1 MRLKIGI
8 VLVITAACLVA
19 VLWGLDLSEAM
30 SALRSA
36 RWGFLLPM
44 CALYLSAHL
53 LRAWRMGLLLG
64 VPVPFKRRFIIV
76 SIGFLA
82 INVVPLRLGEL
93 VRPYL
98 LAEREGVPFGR
109 ALAAIFLERLLDMS
123 MLLLM
128 LLGLTL
134 VVDLPA
140 GGVVVQGVDVV
151 AAGQRLAGMMVA
163 LGSVGGLVVVT
174 VGEPAIRLIERL
186 PLGDKVGGLARR
198 FREGFLTLL
207 SRPLDAAL
215 CFGISVAIW
224 GLTIGAVGTVMT
236 GFDGIPVGLGPAW
249 STWTITLSGM
259 TAVPTPGFFGGF
271 EAFCSAA
278 LWLWGVDPD
287 LARTFALV
295 LHLGQFAFTVAIG
308 GAALAIEGLGL
319 SALVRTAPPPASA

>member
-1 MRLKIGI
+1 MRLKIGL
-8 VLVITAACLVA
+8 VLVITAVCLVA
-19 VLWGLDLSEAM
+19 VLWGLDLSEAL
-30 SALRSA
+30 SALRAA

-44 CALYLSAHL
+44 CGLYLAAHL
-53 LRAWRMGLLLG
+53 LRAWRLGLLLG
-64 VPVPFKRRFIIV
+64 VPVPFKRRFIII

-134 VVDLPA
+134 LVDLPA

-151 AAGQRLAGMMVA
+151 AAGQRMAGVIVA
-163 LGSVGGLVVVT
+163 LGAVGGLVVVT

-186 PLGDKVGGLARR
+186 PLGEKIGALTRR

-207 SRPLDAAL
+207 GRPADAAL
-215 CFGISVAIW
+215 SFVISLAIW

-236 GFDGIPVGLGPAW
+236 GFDGVPVGLGPAW

-271 EAFCSAA
+271 EAFCTAA
-278 LWLWGVDPD
+278 LWLWGVGPN
-287 LARTFALV
+287 LARTFALL
-295 LHLGQFAFTVAIG
+295 LHLGQFGFTVLIG
-308 GAALAIEGLGL
+308 GVALAVEGLGL
-319 SALVRTAPPPASA
+319 SALIRTAPPPAA